1 MTLLQFLKLY
11 GVGAV
16 VCFGL
21 DVLWLGV
28 LARTFYQNQLG
39 YLMRPDV
46 RWVPALLFYLIYVAA
61 LIVIV
66 VIPAVEKQSFARA
79 VLMGASRTW
88 RIPVRGR
95 FSFTPVER
103 AKPAR
108 GGFAPRGPL
117 PKGDEMGQQILH
129 KGCCYTCGRS
139 DGGHAVGCPRRT

>member
-28 LARTFYQNQLG
+28 LARSFYQSQLG

-46 RWVPALLFYLIYVAA
+46 RWLPAVLFYLIYVAA

-66 VIPAVEKQSFARA
+66 VLPAVEKQSLSRA
-79 VLMGASRTW
+79 VLLGAFFGLAAYAAYDLTSLALIKDYPLIAAVVDLAWGTVLSAAVSAAVYTAA
-88 RIPVRGR
+88 IR
-95 FSFTPVER
+95 FGE
-103 AKPAR
+103 
-108 GGFAPRGPL
+108 
-117 PKGDEMGQQILH
+117 
-129 KGCCYTCGRS
+129 
-139 DGGHAVGCPRRT
+139 